1 MPFQIIEGNIITASS
16 EVRVEPFRDLSGTE
30 KVQLY
35 PLNSIDQYGEYDRL
49 DTVSISEYSLT
60 PARQKSCRY
69 VIRTP
74 VAYGE
79 HQLCNP
85 NVVRYCYKSA
95 LQIVHDLGL
104 RSVAFPL
111 IGISD
116 GENSKELALQ
126 IAAEEIRLF
135 LNDNEDTDIL
145 LVIDDRL
152 NFLPDR
158 EVRSELSKFIYDIE
172 VQEQRRQ
179 EQEWNAVQMAST
191 ESFPAITEASIEEER
206 EKHPP
211 QLFDY
216 PLTSVAYDSKTD
228 GASLPQ
234 KPQKERKPDPKAKK
248 PGLILP
254 FSLCKSE
261 RPTVLDESF
270 SQMLF
275 RKIDEKGFKKDS
287 DFYKKAN
294 ITKQTF
300 SKMKTPDYH
309 PKKTT
314 AGAAA
319 IALELSLD
327 GTNELLMKAGYC
339 LSHSLRFDIIV
350 EYFISEKI
358 YDIDQINISLFDYDQ
373 PLLGG

>member
-60 PARQKSCRY
+60 PARQRDCRY

-74 VAYGE
+74 VPYETA
-79 HQLCNP
+79 LLNDP
-85 NVVRYCYKSA
+85 DAVRYCYKSA
-95 LQIVHDLGL
+95 LRIVHDLGL

-111 IGISD
+111 IGSAD
-116 GENSKELALQ
+116 GESSKELALQ
-126 IAAEEIRLF
+126 IAAEEIRRF
-135 LNDNEDTDIL
+135 LNDNEDRDIL
-145 LVIDDRL
+145 LVIDDKL

-158 EVRSELSKFIYDIE
+158 QVRSELSRFIYDIE
-172 VQEQRRQ
+172 IREQRNQ
-179 EQEWNAVQMAST
+179 EREWNAVQLAST
-191 ESFPAITEASIEEER
+191 ESFPAISDKDYGFTLPAEAFENSVTSS
-206 EKHPP
+206 P
-211 QLFDY
+211 DY
-216 PLTSVAYDSKTD
+216 SRTD
-228 GASLPQ
+228 GELYST
-234 KPQKERKPDPKAKK
+234 KPPKEARPVSHAKK
-248 PGLILP
+248 SGLIFP
-254 FSLCKSE
+254 FSLGNSE
-261 RPTVLDESF
+261 RRTVLDESF

-314 AGAAA
+314 AVAAA

>member
-1 MPFQIIEGNIITASS
+1 MPFQIVEGNIKTSSS

-30 KVQLY
+30 KAQLY
-35 PLNSIDQYGEYDRL
+35 PLNGIVQYGEYDRL
-49 DTVSISEYSLT
+49 DTVSISEYSLS
-60 PARQKSCRY
+60 PSRQRDCRY

-74 VAYGE
+74 VPYETASLRE
-79 HQLCNP
+79 P
-85 NVVRYCYKSA
+85 DVVRHCYKSA
-95 LQIVHDLGL
+95 LQIVHAHGL

-111 IGISD
+111 IESGD
-116 GENSKELALQ
+116 GESSKELALQ
-126 IAAEEIRLF
+126 IAAEEIRRF
-135 LNDNEDTDIL
+135 LNDNEDRDIL
-145 LVIDDRL
+145 LVIDDKL

-158 EVRSELSKFIYDIE
+158 QVRSELSRFIYDIE
-172 VQEQRRQ
+172 VQEQRKQ
-179 EQEWNAVQMAST
+179 EREWSAVQMAST
-191 ESFPAITEASIEEER
+191 ESFPAITEESIEEER
-206 EKHPP
+206 KKHPP
-211 QLFDY
+211 QLLEY
-216 PLTSVAYDSKTD
+216 PLTCIAYDSKTD
-228 GASLPQ
+228 GAFLSQ
-234 KPQKERKPDPKAKK
+234 KPPKEARPASDAKK
-248 PGLILP
+248 PGLIFP
-254 FSLCKSE
+254 FSLDKSE
-261 RPTVLDESF
+261 RKTVLDESF

-300 SKMKTPDYH
+300 SKMKSPDYH

-314 AGAAA
+314 AVAAA

-339 LSHSLRFDIIV
+339 LSRSLRFDIIV